1 MLKLRSKRHFMNI
14 SLIALSFVL
23 VLIPSAI
30 TYRLK
35 IGIEK
40 EILKN
45 SIRALLQLTALGFVL
60 GFLFKITNPLYYVPV
75 VLFMLLYSSYIAKK
89 RTDYS
94 FKAAFYSLTLSTVII
109 LFILL
114 FFKIISF
121 KPNEFIPIAGMII
134 GNALN
139 TYTLTI
145 ERLKREIELQRELIE
160 AFIAIGARYSDAL
173 KIMQR
178 QAIKAALIP
187 VNNMLQTIGVVAIP
201 GITTGMLLAGASPLT
216 AVSYQIVI
224 IYMLVSINLF
234 SSLFGSWF
242 YISEKIK

>member
-1 MLKLRSKRHFMNI
+1 MNI

-30 TYRLK
+30 TYRLR

-40 EILKN
+40 ELLKN

>member
-1 MLKLRSKRHFMNI
+1 MQFN
-14 SLIALSFVL
+14 LIGFSFIL
-23 VLIPSAI
+23 VLIPLIIS
-30 TYRLK
+30 YKYK

-40 EILKN
+40 ELFIN
-45 SIRALLQLTALGFVL
+45 SVRAFLQLTALGFIL
-60 GFLFKITNPLYYVPV
+60 GFVFKIENPLFYIPI
-75 VLFMLLYSSYIAKK
+75 VLLMLLYSAYIAKK
-89 RTDYS
+89 RSEFS

-109 LFILL
+109 LATLIA
-114 FFKIISF
+114 FKIISL

-134 GNALN
+134 GNSLN

-145 ERLKREIELQRELIE
+145 ERIRRELELQKELIE
-160 AFIAIGARYSDAL
+160 SFIAIGAGIKEAF

-201 GITTGMLLAGASPLT
+201 GITTGMLLAGADPLK

-234 SSLFGSWF
+234 SALFGSLF
-242 YISEKIK
+242 YIKYNTNQ